1 MKFANASSANLFFI
15 VIFVSYAFI
24 SNPWIFLTSALSF
37 VSTMTFEQTSE
48 YIFANPYE
56 FDSIPAA
63 CMYFAAG
70 PLIDFSPIN
79 GLTAITFFLIFYN
92 SFLIPFSCN
101 IGPIDVSGF
110 PGAKIT
116 MSAS

>member
-1 MKFANASSANLFFI
+1 
-15 VIFVSYAFI
+15 
-24 SNPWIFLTSALSF
+24 
-37 VSTMTFEQTSE
+37 MTFEQTSE
-48 YIFANPYE
+48 YILANPYA

-79 GLTAITFFLIFYN
+79 GLTAITFFLIFDN